1 MDNRG
6 YSQRIADT
14 NRSAADSLG
23 VRLGRYCI
31 SRDIPAIEIAGYFG
45 VSKMTIYKWFT
56 GKSEPR
62 TVYGEKIQALLT
74 SGGWE

>member
-1 MDNRG
+1 M
-6 YSQRIADT
+6 
-14 NRSAADSLG
+14 
-23 VRLGRYCI
+23 
-31 SRDIPAIEIAGYFG
+31 AGYFG

-62 TVYGEKIQALLT
+62 AVYGEKIQALLT